1 MIRDERRKTKDERYR
16 SQLQESGTGNC
27 KVQKV
32 LFLVLLLAVCAFAAP
47 KVKSANAYYG
57 DAAYQYFENR
67 LPSAEITCKEGLE
80 KYPNDSRLQML
91 LERIQEAKDEQQ
103 KENQKNN
110 QNGNDQKQDQNQDE
124 NKDNQDQDKNQDK
137 QNQDQNQDQQNQGG
151 DSSSSSENSSDSN
164 SDQNQN
170 QGGGESSSSEA
181 SSNSNDGEQNQQQ
194 EQPEEQQADEGQEP
208 EDPNAMSK
216 AEAAQLLKDFDE
228 QNGER
233 KPWKPARGQTY
244 PEKDW

>member
-1 MIRDERRKTKDERYR
+1 MIRDERREYR
-16 SQLQESGTGNC
+16 IQNTEDRR
-27 KVQKV
+27 QKW
-32 LFLVLLLAVCAFAAP
+32 LISMFLILLLAVCAFAAP

-110 QNGNDQKQDQNQDE
+110 QNGNDQNQDQNQDE
-124 NKDNQDQDKNQDK
+124 NKDNQDQDK
-137 QNQDQNQDQQNQGG
+137 QNQNQNQDQQNQGG

>member
-1 MIRDERRKTKDERYR
+1 MIRYR

-27 KVQKV
+27 KVQNV
-32 LFLVLLLAVCAFAAP
+32 MFLILLLAVCAFAAP

-110 QNGNDQKQDQNQDE
+110 QNGNDQNQDQNQDE
-124 NKDNQDQDKNQDK
+124 NKDNQDQNQDK

>member
-16 SQLQESGTGNC
+16 SQLQESGTENC
-27 KVQKV
+27 MAQKIV
-32 LFLVLLLAVCAFAAP
+32 FLILLLAVCAFAAP

-110 QNGNDQKQDQNQDE
+110 QNGNDQNQDQNQDE
-124 NKDNQDQDKNQDK
+124 NKDNQDQDK

>member
-27 KVQKV
+27 KVQNV
-32 LFLVLLLAVCAFAAP
+32 MFLILLLAVCAFAAP

-110 QNGNDQKQDQNQDE
+110 QNGNDQNQDQNQDE
-124 NKDNQDQDKNQDK
+124 NKDNQDQDK